1 VRAPFVEELDE
12 LAEKHLSRVG
22 AEHRTRLKAA
32 RPRVIVAT
40 SDVHEHGKM
49 ALETVL
55 RGLGAE
61 IIDGGV
67 STDPDVLAA
76 RAVADGAEAVLVST
90 YNGIAL
96 DYYNQLKAAL
106 PKGVPVLIGGRLN
119 QVPKGSNT
127 SLPVDVSAE
136 LVQAGAVVCREIEDA
151 VPALI
156 AIAGGR

>member
-1 VRAPFVEELDE
+1 MLKGLGQAGVDTADPFEMLLSLRRIGAKRLEELWGAGAPDADAPRGRKPRVRAPFVEELDE
-12 LAEKHLSRVG
+12 LAEKHMSRVAD
-22 AEHRTRLKAA
+22 AERATIRKV

-90 YNGIAL
+90 
-96 DYYNQLKAAL
+96 
-106 PKGVPVLIGGRLN
+106 
-119 QVPKGSNT
+119 
-127 SLPVDVSAE
+127 
-136 LVQAGAVVCREIEDA
+136 
-151 VPALI
+151 
-156 AIAGGR
+156 